1 MPQLR
6 ICSSIAVSIEHF
18 VDGIG
23 TSEDVDM
30 TEERL
35 EDDAALTPTLKL
47 LKKKFNP
54 LSSTFDSRSNGEK
67 VAEKEIE
74 MYRQLP
80 PCSQDECVLSWW
92 KNHADVLPRLTVF
105 AKEILAIPASTSSS
119 ERLFSIAGL
128 FDTEKRGTMKL
139 ETLEVL
145 TLLKT
150 NEKVL
155 KENYIDIDDMDEVPE
170 DITDQESYSESD
182 SSDIME
188 DSEGEDMERSSTG
201 GGRNSDIESEY
212 DSEAIDDN
220 VEEVRN
226 DKIESDSEEDI

>member
-1 MPQLR
+1 
-6 ICSSIAVSIEHF
+6 
-18 VDGIG
+18 
-23 TSEDVDM
+23 
-30 TEERL
+30 
-35 EDDAALTPTLKL
+35 
-47 LKKKFNP
+47 
-54 LSSTFDSRSNGEK
+54 
-67 VAEKEIE
+67 

-128 FDTEKRGTMKL
+128 FDTEKRGTLKL

-150 NEKVL
+150 NETVL
-155 KENYIDIDDMDEVPE
+155 KENDIDIDDMNEVTE

-226 DKIESDSEEDI
+226 DKIESDNEEDI